1 MKLSLLTKVSFLSL
15 LFFTANYAFALT
27 ASPVKVEITG
37 DPGQTLSGEIEL
49 LNEQNEQKVLF
60 TSFENFEPAG
70 DTGAPRF
77 IGSQDGLATW
87 LSAQQSVTV
96 DPEQKVVVPY
106 SITIPQNAEPG
117 GYFAAVFF
125 GAQDPKGQGA
135 GEVAIGGKLGI
146 LILLRVSGNIVENAG
161 VTAFGAD
168 TGSRIF
174 TDLPINFSYKFTNSG
189 GDRVVPLGDITI
201 KNTFGMVSASLLANK
216 NEGSV
221 LPNSG
226 RTFSSAWGEYVKDAP
241 KKSFFESAH
250 SQFSN
255 FHIGLY
261 RAHLAV
267 VYGTT
272 NQSASHSFTFFV
284 FPWQFLSLCFVALV
298 CAYFF
303 LRKYNAWIISKSK
316 SNA

>member
-1 MKLSLLTKVSFLSL
+1 MKLSLLTKIGFLTL
-15 LFFTANYAFALT
+15 LFITANQAFALT

-37 DPGQTLSGEIEL
+37 DAGQTLTGEIEL
-49 LNEQNEQKVLF
+49 LNEQKEQKVLF

-77 IGSQDGLATW
+77 IGGNDGLATW
-87 LSAQQSVTV
+87 LKTENSVTIA
-96 DPEQKVVVPY
+96 PEQKVVVPY

-125 GAQDPKGQGA
+125 GAQDPKGQEA

-146 LILLRVSGNIVENAG
+146 LILLRVSGDIVENAG

-168 TGSRIF
+168 NRSRIF

-201 KNTFGMVSASLLANK
+201 KNTFGMISASLSANK

-226 RTFSSAWGEYVKDAP
+226 RTFTSSWGEYIKDEP
-241 KKSFFESAH
+241 KKSFFETAQ

-255 FHIGLY
+255 FHVGLY

-267 VYGTT
+267 VYGIT
-272 NQSASHSFTFFV
+272 NQSASHAFTFFV
-284 FPWQFLSLCFVALV
+284 FPWQLLSLCLFALV
-298 CAYFF
+298 CAYFL

-316 SNA
+316 SNT